1 MPEPRAWTMDSIGY
15 IELLRR
21 NSPFR
26 RLFAANE
33 ISFIGDWFT
42 VIALFIL
49 AGEATDNSPLA
60 IAGVLA
66 ARSFSLALVNPFTGM
81 LADRY
86 SRKGLMLSANVAS
99 LVVLVAVLFFGLLE
113 SLTSV
118 YVVAV
123 VMVAARAVFDPA
135 EYAYLP
141 NICDEQ
147 ELLTANALASGGWS
161 VALGL
166 GSAIGGLTISLY
178 GWETAL
184 WIDTATFAVAALGI
198 MTLPQGGP
206 DTSERKPA
214 TPALVLGEMVA
225 GWKHILDSPPIR
237 RVVFAKGLWAS
248 GGGAQVFLIIL
259 IGMEAG
265 FGDVAAGIGILFMAR
280 GFGSGF
286 GPVAGRP
293 LMENPKLRPYLIG
306 LAVGVCGL
314 FYIGVSAIEWT
325 GLVLVLVFLAH
336 AASGLNWVLST
347 TFLQERTAD
356 EWRGRVAGTDHF
368 GITVMMGISAVAG
381 GLIMENDLL
390 GLRELIALTGLVQI
404 VLGLAWIALASS
416 HERELLDQ
424 PLQSG

>member
-1 MPEPRAWTMDSIGY
+1 MGSIGY

-99 LVVLVAVLFFGLLE
+99 FVVLVAVLFFGLLE

-178 GWETAL
+178 GIETAL

-314 FYIGVSAIEWT
+314 FYIGVAAIEWT

>member
-1 MPEPRAWTMDSIGY
+1 MDSIGY

-99 LVVLVAVLFFGLLE
+99 FVVLVAVLFFGLLE

-178 GWETAL
+178 GIETAL
-184 WIDTATFAVAALGI
+184 WIDTVTFAVAALGI

-314 FYIGVSAIEWT
+314 FYIGVAAIEWT

-404 VLGLAWIALASS
+404 ILGLAWIALASS

>member
-1 MPEPRAWTMDSIGY
+1 MDSIGY

-86 SRKGLMLSANVAS
+86 SRKWLMLSANVAS
-99 LVVLVAVLFFGLLE
+99 LVVLVAVLVFGLLE

-178 GWETAL
+178 GIETAL

-314 FYIGVSAIEWT
+314 FYIGVAAVEWT

-381 GLIMENDLL
+381 GLIMENELL

-404 VLGLAWIALASS
+404 ILGLAWIALASS

>member
-1 MPEPRAWTMDSIGY
+1 MSGPRAWAMSSIGY
-15 IELLRR
+15 FELLRR

-86 SRKGLMLSANVAS
+86 SRKWLMLSANVAS
-99 LVVLVAVLFFGLLE
+99 LVVLVAVLVFGLLE

-178 GWETAL
+178 GIETAL
-184 WIDTATFAVAALGI
+184 WIDTVTFAVAALGI

-206 DTSERKPA
+206 DTSKREAA
-214 TPALVLGEMVA
+214 TPGLVLGEMVA

-248 GGGAQVFLIIL
+248 GGGAQVFLLIL

-265 FGDVAAGIGILFMAR
+265 FGGAAAGIGILFMAR

-293 LMENPKLRPYLIG
+293 LMENPRLRPYLIG

-314 FYIGVSAIEWT
+314 FYIGVAAIEWT
-325 GLVLVLVFLAH
+325 GLVLVLVFFSH

-404 VLGLAWIALASS
+404 VLGMAWIALASS
-416 HERELLDQ
+416 DERELLDQ
-424 PLQSG
+424 SLQSG

>member
-1 MPEPRAWTMDSIGY
+1 MDSIGY

-99 LVVLVAVLFFGLLE
+99 LVVLVTVLFFGLLE

-178 GWETAL
+178 GIETAL
-184 WIDTATFAVAALGI
+184 WIDTVTFAVAALGI

-314 FYIGVSAIEWT
+314 FYIGVAAVEWT

-404 VLGLAWIALASS
+404 ILGLAWIALASS

>member
-1 MPEPRAWTMDSIGY
+1 MDSIGY

-49 AGEATDNSPLA
+49 AGEATGNSPLA

-99 LVVLVAVLFFGLLE
+99 FVVLVAVLFFGLLE

-178 GWETAL
+178 GIETAL
-184 WIDTATFAVAALGI
+184 WIDTVTFAVAALGI

-325 GLVLVLVFLAH
+325 GLVLFLVFLAH

-404 VLGLAWIALASS
+404 ILGLAWIALASS

>member
-1 MPEPRAWTMDSIGY
+1 MDSIGY

-99 LVVLVAVLFFGLLE
+99 LVVLVTVLFFGLLE

-178 GWETAL
+178 GIETAL
-184 WIDTATFAVAALGI
+184 WIDTVTFAVAALGI

-314 FYIGVSAIEWT
+314 FYIGVAAVEWT

-404 VLGLAWIALASS
+404 VLGLAWIALASP

>member
-1 MPEPRAWTMDSIGY
+1 MDSIGY

-99 LVVLVAVLFFGLLE
+99 LVVLVTVLFFGLLE

-178 GWETAL
+178 GIETAL
-184 WIDTATFAVAALGI
+184 WIDTVTFAVAALGI

-404 VLGLAWIALASS
+404 ILGLAWIALASS

>member
-1 MPEPRAWTMDSIGY
+1 MGSIGY
-15 IELLRR
+15 FELLRR
-21 NSPFR
+21 NSSFR

-86 SRKGLMLSANVAS
+86 SRKWLMLSANVAS
-99 LVVLVAVLFFGLLE
+99 LVVLVAVLVFGLLE

-178 GWETAL
+178 GIETAL
-184 WIDTATFAVAALGI
+184 WIDTVTFAVAALGI

-206 DTSERKPA
+206 DTSERKAA
-214 TPALVLGEMVA
+214 TPSLVLGEMVA

-248 GGGAQVFLIIL
+248 GGGAQVFLLIL

-265 FGDVAAGIGILFMAR
+265 FGEAAAGIGILFMAR

-293 LMENPKLRPYLIG
+293 LMENPRLRPYLIG

-314 FYIGVSAIEWT
+314 FYIGVAAIEWT
-325 GLVLVLVFLAH
+325 GLVLVLVFFSH

-404 VLGLAWIALASS
+404 VLGLSWIALASPQ
-416 HERELLDQ
+416 EKMLL
-424 PLQSG
+424 SGSDPSVPN

>member
-1 MPEPRAWTMDSIGY
+1 VPGPGAWAMDSIGY

-178 GWETAL
+178 GIETAL

-293 LMENPKLRPYLIG
+293 LMENPKLKPYLIG

-314 FYIGVSAIEWT
+314 FYIGVAAIEWT

-404 VLGLAWIALASS
+404 ILGLAWIALASS

>member
-1 MPEPRAWTMDSIGY
+1 MSSIGY
-15 IELLRR
+15 FELLRR

-26 RLFAANE
+26 RLFVANE

-86 SRKGLMLSANVAS
+86 SRKWLMLSANVAS
-99 LVVLVAVLFFGLLE
+99 LVVLVAVLVFGLLE

-178 GWETAL
+178 GIETAL
-184 WIDTATFAVAALGI
+184 WIDTVTFAVAALGI

-206 DTSERKPA
+206 DTSKREAA
-214 TPALVLGEMVA
+214 TPGLVLGEMVA

-248 GGGAQVFLIIL
+248 GGGAQVFLLIL

-265 FGDVAAGIGILFMAR
+265 FGEAAAGIGILFMAR

-293 LMENPKLRPYLIG
+293 LMENPRLRPYLIG

-314 FYIGVSAIEWT
+314 FYIGVAAIEWT
-325 GLVLVLVFLAH
+325 GLVLVLVFFSH

-404 VLGLAWIALASS
+404 VLGMAWIALASS
-416 HERELLDQ
+416 DERELLDQ
-424 PLQSG
+424 SLQSG

>member
-1 MPEPRAWTMDSIGY
+1 MDSIGY
-15 IELLRR
+15 IELLRG

-99 LVVLVAVLFFGLLE
+99 FVVLVAVLFFGLLE

-178 GWETAL
+178 GIETAL
-184 WIDTATFAVAALGI
+184 WIDTVTFAVAALGI

-314 FYIGVSAIEWT
+314 FYIGVAAVEWT

>member
-1 MPEPRAWTMDSIGY
+1 MDSIGY

-99 LVVLVAVLFFGLLE
+99 LVVLVTVLFFGLLE

-178 GWETAL
+178 GIETAL
-184 WIDTATFAVAALGI
+184 WIDTVTFAVAALGI

-293 LMENPKLRPYLIG
+293 LMENPKLKPYLIG

-314 FYIGVSAIEWT
+314 FYIGVAAIEWT

-404 VLGLAWIALASS
+404 ILGLAWIALASS

>member
-1 MPEPRAWTMDSIGY
+1 MPEPRAWAMGSIGY
-15 IELLRR
+15 VELLRR
-21 NSPFR
+21 NSSFR

-86 SRKGLMLSANVAS
+86 SRKWLMLSANVAS
-99 LVVLVAVLFFGLLE
+99 LVVLVAVLVFGLLE

-178 GWETAL
+178 GIETAL
-184 WIDTATFAVAALGI
+184 WIDTVTFAVAALGI

-206 DTSERKPA
+206 DTSARKPA

-248 GGGAQVFLIIL
+248 GGGAQVFLLIL

-265 FGDVAAGIGILFMAR
+265 FGGAAAGIGILFMAR

-293 LMENPKLRPYLIG
+293 LMENPRLRPYLIG

-314 FYIGVSAIEWT
+314 FYIGVAAIEWT
-325 GLVLVLVFLAH
+325 GLVLVLVFFSH

-404 VLGLAWIALASS
+404 VLGMTWIALASS
-416 HERELLDQ
+416 DERELLDQ
-424 PLQSG
+424 SLQSG

>member
-1 MPEPRAWTMDSIGY
+1 MPGPRAWAMDNIGY

-178 GWETAL
+178 GIETAL
-184 WIDTATFAVAALGI
+184 WIDTVTFAVAALGI

-314 FYIGVSAIEWT
+314 FYIGVAAIEWT

-404 VLGLAWIALASS
+404 ILGLAWIALASS

>member
-1 MPEPRAWTMDSIGY
+1 VPGPRAWAMGSIGY
-15 IELLRR
+15 FELLRR
-21 NSPFR
+21 NSSFR

-86 SRKGLMLSANVAS
+86 SRKWLMLSANVAS
-99 LVVLVAVLFFGLLE
+99 LVVLVAVLVFGLLE

-178 GWETAL
+178 GIETAL

-314 FYIGVSAIEWT
+314 FYIGVAAIEWT

-416 HERELLDQ
+416 HEKRLLDQ

>member
-1 MPEPRAWTMDSIGY
+1 MPGPRAWAMDNIGY

-99 LVVLVAVLFFGLLE
+99 FVVLVAVLFFGLLE

-178 GWETAL
+178 GIETAL

-424 PLQSG
+424 PLQSD

>member
-1 MPEPRAWTMDSIGY
+1 MSSIGY
-15 IELLRR
+15 FELLRR

-86 SRKGLMLSANVAS
+86 SRKWLMLSANVAS
-99 LVVLVAVLFFGLLE
+99 LVVLVAVLVFGLLE

-178 GWETAL
+178 GIETAL
-184 WIDTATFAVAALGI
+184 WIDTVTFAVAALGI

-206 DTSERKPA
+206 DTSKREAA
-214 TPALVLGEMVA
+214 TPGLVLGEMVA

-248 GGGAQVFLIIL
+248 GGGAQVFLLIL

-265 FGDVAAGIGILFMAR
+265 FGGAAAGIGILFMAR

-293 LMENPKLRPYLIG
+293 LMENPRLRPYLIG

-314 FYIGVSAIEWT
+314 FYIGVAAIEWT
-325 GLVLVLVFLAH
+325 GLVLVLVFFSH

-404 VLGLAWIALASS
+404 VLGMTWIALASS
-416 HERELLDQ
+416 DERELLDQ

>member
-1 MPEPRAWTMDSIGY
+1 MDNIGY

-99 LVVLVAVLFFGLLE
+99 FVVLVAVLFFGLLE

-178 GWETAL
+178 GIETAL
-184 WIDTATFAVAALGI
+184 WIDTVTFAVAALGI

-404 VLGLAWIALASS
+404 ILGLAWIALASS

>member
-1 MPEPRAWTMDSIGY
+1 MDSIGY

-86 SRKGLMLSANVAS
+86 SRKWLMLSANVAS
-99 LVVLVAVLFFGLLE
+99 LVVLVAVLVFGLLE

-178 GWETAL
+178 GIETAL
-184 WIDTATFAVAALGI
+184 WIDTVTFAVAALGI

-248 GGGAQVFLIIL
+248 GGGAQVFLLIL

-265 FGDVAAGIGILFMAR
+265 FGEAAAGIGILFMAR

-293 LMENPKLRPYLIG
+293 LMENPRLRPYLIG

-314 FYIGVSAIEWT
+314 FYIGVAAIEWT
-325 GLVLVLVFLAH
+325 GLVLVLVFFSH

-404 VLGLAWIALASS
+404 VLGMAWIALASS
-416 HERELLDQ
+416 DERELLDQ

>member
-1 MPEPRAWTMDSIGY
+1 MGSIGY

-99 LVVLVAVLFFGLLE
+99 FVVLVAVLFFGLLE

-178 GWETAL
+178 GIETAL
-184 WIDTATFAVAALGI
+184 WIDTVTFAVAALGI

>member
-1 MPEPRAWTMDSIGY
+1 MDSIGY

-86 SRKGLMLSANVAS
+86 SRKWLMLSANVAS

-178 GWETAL
+178 GIETAL
-184 WIDTATFAVAALGI
+184 WIDTVTFAVAALGI

-314 FYIGVSAIEWT
+314 FYIGVAAVEWT

-404 VLGLAWIALASS
+404 ILGLAWIALASS

>member
-15 IELLRR
+15 IELLKR

-99 LVVLVAVLFFGLLE
+99 LVVLVAVLVFGLLE

-178 GWETAL
+178 GIETAL

>member
-1 MPEPRAWTMDSIGY
+1 MGSIGY

-86 SRKGLMLSANVAS
+86 SRKWLMLSANVAS
-99 LVVLVAVLFFGLLE
+99 LVVLVAVLVFGLLE

-178 GWETAL
+178 GIETAL

-293 LMENPKLRPYLIG
+293 LMENPRLRPYLIG

-314 FYIGVSAIEWT
+314 FYIGVAAIEWT

-404 VLGLAWIALASS
+404 ILGLAWIALASS

-424 PLQSG
+424 PL

>member
-1 MPEPRAWTMDSIGY
+1 MGSIGY
-15 IELLRR
+15 VELLRR
-21 NSPFR
+21 NSSFR

-86 SRKGLMLSANVAS
+86 SRKWLMLSANVAS
-99 LVVLVAVLFFGLLE
+99 LVVLVAVLVFGLLE

-178 GWETAL
+178 GIETAL
-184 WIDTATFAVAALGI
+184 WIDTVTFAVAALGI

-206 DTSERKPA
+206 DTSKREAA
-214 TPALVLGEMVA
+214 TPGLVLGEMVA

-248 GGGAQVFLIIL
+248 GGGAQVFLLIL

-265 FGDVAAGIGILFMAR
+265 FGEAAAGIGILFMAR

-293 LMENPKLRPYLIG
+293 LMENPRLRPYLIG

-314 FYIGVSAIEWT
+314 FYIGVAAIEWT
-325 GLVLVLVFLAH
+325 GLVLVLVFFSH

-404 VLGLAWIALASS
+404 VLGMAWIALASS
-416 HERELLDQ
+416 DERELLDQ
-424 PLQSG
+424 SLQSG

>member
-1 MPEPRAWTMDSIGY
+1 MSSIGY
-15 IELLRR
+15 FELLRR

-26 RLFAANE
+26 RLFVANE

-86 SRKGLMLSANVAS
+86 SRKWLMLSANVAS
-99 LVVLVAVLFFGLLE
+99 LVVLVAVLVFGLLE

-178 GWETAL
+178 GIETAL
-184 WIDTATFAVAALGI
+184 WIDTVTFAVAALGI

-206 DTSERKPA
+206 DTSKREAA
-214 TPALVLGEMVA
+214 TPGLVLGEMVA

-248 GGGAQVFLIIL
+248 GGGAQVFLLIL

-265 FGDVAAGIGILFMAR
+265 FGEAAAGIGILFMAR

-293 LMENPKLRPYLIG
+293 LMENPRLRPYLIG

-314 FYIGVSAIEWT
+314 FYIGVAAIEWT
-325 GLVLVLVFLAH
+325 GLVLVLVFFSH

-404 VLGLAWIALASS
+404 VLGMTWIALASS
-416 HERELLDQ
+416 DERELLDQ

>member
-1 MPEPRAWTMDSIGY
+1 MDSIGY

-161 VALGL
+161 GALGL

-178 GWETAL
+178 GIETAL
-184 WIDTATFAVAALGI
+184 WIDTVTFAVAALGI

-314 FYIGVSAIEWT
+314 FYIGVAAVEWT